1 MKKIRVG
8 IIFGGRSGEHE
19 VSILSAQS
27 VINALDKK
35 KYEAIPIFINK
46 KGQWKLGS
54 GQKLIEG
61 KGTEHVY
68 LPPDPTRQELIPAEG
83 SVASQ
88 KSFDIVFPVLHGTYG
103 EDGSIQ
109 GLLELAGIPYVGAGV
124 TASAVGLDKVLMK
137 RTFKSVGLPLTK
149 HLVFLRKKVESNVAE
164 VIGEIEREITYPVFV
179 KPANLGSSVGI
190 TKAHNRE
197 ELIKGLTAASEFDR
211 KVIVEWGIDR
221 AREIEVAVLGNDDP
235 KASVCGEIVPSKEFY
250 DFEDKYILGRAKLHV
265 PSTISQ
271 KLSDKIRKM
280 AIEAFKVIDCSGM
293 ARVDFLLDPKS
304 NDVYIDEINTIPGFT
319 SISMYP
325 KLWEASGIS
334 YQKLIDQLIELAFE
348 RYNDKKRNRTSFSSK
363 LLK

>member
-27 VINALDKK
+27 VIGALDKK
-35 KYEAIPIFINK
+35 KYEAVPIFINK
-46 KGQWKLGS
+46 KGKWQLGFDP
-54 GQKLIEG
+54 KTL
-61 KGTEHVY
+61 KGNGEQYVY
-68 LPPDPTRQELIPAEG
+68 LPPDPTTKKLISTKESETLPQLD
-83 SVASQ
+83 V
-88 KSFDIVFPVLHGTYG
+88 IFPVLHGTYG
-103 EDGSIQ
+103 EDGSVQ
-109 GLLELAGIPYVGAGV
+109 GLLELSDIPYVGAGV

-137 RTFKSVGLPLTK
+137 RAFKAIGLPLTK
-149 HLVFLRKKVESNVAE
+149 HLVFLRKKVESDATE
-164 VIGEIEREITYPVFV
+164 VVDGIEKELTYPVFV

-190 TKAHNRE
+190 TKAHNQK
-197 ELIKGLTAASEFDR
+197 ELIRGLTVAGEYDR
-211 KVIVEWGIDR
+211 KVIIEQGIDR

-235 KASVCGEIVPSKEFY
+235 KPSVCGEIVPSKEFY
-250 DFEDKYILGRAKLHV
+250 DFEDKYILGRAKLHI
-265 PSTISQ
+265 PAATPQ
-271 KLSDKIRKM
+271 KLSNKIRKV
-280 AIEAFKVIDCSGM
+280 AVEAFKAIDCSGM

-319 SISMYP
+319 AISMYP

-334 YQKLIDQLIELAFE
+334 YPELIDQLIKLAFE